1 MEIIEIKEN
10 KLDYIDLLFLGD
22 EDIDMI
28 NKYVEKSSVYLLNDK
43 NKNIAIVAIL
53 EYDKKTLEIKNIAVD
68 KKFQKKGYG
77 KKLIEFIENKY
88 KDQYKYL
95 ILGTGDSP
103 LTIPFYEKLG
113 FEKYKVL
120 KDFFTINYKEEIV
133 ESGVVLKD
141 MIYLKKKIG
150 E

>member
-1 MEIIEIKEN
+1 MNIVEIKDN

-28 NKYVEKSSVYLLNDK
+28 NKYIDKSSVYLLTSK
-43 NKNIAIVAIL
+43 NKSIGIVAIL
-53 EYDKKTLEIKNIAVD
+53 EYDKETLEIKNIAVD
-68 KKFQKKGYG
+68 KEFQKKGYG
-77 KKLIEFIENKY
+77 RKLIDFIEDEY
-88 KDQYKYL
+88 KNSYKYL

-103 LTIPFYEKLG
+103 LTIPFYENLG
-113 FEKYKVL
+113 FKKYKVL

-133 ESGVVLKD
+133 EDGIVLKD

>member
-28 NKYVEKSSVYLLNDK
+28 NKYIEKSYVYLLNDK